1 MASAVAEELEAP
13 SDVSTRVEPRRKDK
27 HATETPRGRSTIAP
41 RRVSLSRSR
50 DTSIAPTPTPDAA
63 AIAAAV
69 PAASPV
75 AMHGGIS
82 FVAWCTR

>member
-1 MASAVAEELEAP
+1 MKLRCAAGNEAKTDQAP
-13 SDVSTRVEPRRKDK
+13 GV
-27 HATETPRGRSTIAP
+27 STIAP
-41 RRVSLSRSR
+41 RARNRARNAV
-50 DTSIAPTPTPDAA
+50 TSTCFGRMPAWI

-82 FVAWCTR
+82 LVA